1 MATELDKTIFT
12 PEDFG
17 IASSSLNTSD
27 PAIFREEDFAVKTE
41 DDYLT
46 EDSFL
51 ADAKLLADYLPVLP
65 PDGGGASY
73 MESIQGQPVVGG
85 RQIGLDEMQAGMEA
99 ARESYAPSDLEYTKG
114 MMDAIGQIQWNLP
127 DLGLTAMGVSDW
139 PEEAQMALI
148 RTMQIYDDVPTE
160 ARHYLRA
167 AEGIASD
174 PSTYIGFGFFAQ
186 ALKNIALKG
195 GAVSLIKSLV
205 SKPVLGATAVAAIE
219 GGAYTAAD
227 DFARQGIENKGDFSK
242 TDTTRLA
249 KATGVGTGFG
259 GGIGFFLSK
268 VLGPSV
274 VKKVTNEPDNL
285 LDAPTD
291 AVDVDTLEALPQTT
305 DIDVD
310 SLEALPQSNDI
321 DVDALED
328 LPQLDDIVNTPVDLP
343 PAVVDEPLSGELLDD
358 GTGTNVSTNAQRG
371 ALDEG
376 IEQPVNGDVD
386 SLDNAEVIGES
397 GIGEDWRH
405 MYEGEQTFNTDRLE
419 TLDDVK
425 AFIESSSA
433 HWENVRL
440 RDVDGNPD
448 GVETLESA
456 RAKASDEAEKLKEET
471 GGDISEIL
479 EQYKDDN
486 VELQKI
492 RHRTQAL
499 RQLNLSLGER
509 VLELAEKQKHGGG
522 LLHEEAAEFVEKTGL
537 FANTMELTKLASRE
551 FSRGLGNYRM
561 IMKGD
566 PTLMEGLRT
575 GQAFGDIGTLA
586 ETILSMTSAGKG
598 KINLKGLK
606 EATNKIK
613 DPTFLD
619 EVIRLRSAMMLSGP
633 STIEAAGLSNMAKL
647 WTEPFVEWVG
657 HLGRGSA
664 KKKARVR
671 AIAQY
676 AGNRRFFFS
685 SWKQAAK
692 AWKNGQHITDPF
704 ITKVENQTD
713 NSLANMSW
721 ARRNLYERGVNFAHL
736 ALLFLDEGIK
746 SNRARSLIYADT
758 FSEAAE
764 QGLATKGDAFEA
776 LLQKNLDAKI
786 DKNGML
792 RDAEI
797 LREIRET
804 TYTSDLE
811 GTVGK
816 AVTAIANL
824 GGGWG
829 RLIAVPFIRA
839 PINIVSESLMYIPG
853 TKIFSAKQKN
863 IMTKGSPI
871 AKAKLKARKQ
881 LGTAAVLGIYYAAE
895 EDLITGS
902 GPADYKLRADWKAM
916 GYEPNSIRVGDEW
929 VSYAKLGPIGLLI
942 GLVADVNWI
951 TKKDLSGTNVVD
963 ATSEVLAASI
973 FAVTNNVLNKAYFSS
988 VSGLMDGLQSP
999 DTLGTKLQSW
1009 FLSFTPNVLNQMN
1022 SDLELKEATSMMEK
1036 LQRRIPI
1043 WSESLGNQ
1051 YDLYGRVITK
1061 PAHDIPVYG
1070 YMFKNREIVKDA
1082 VAEEV
1087 YQLGNGLDKAILA
1100 KPSYALGV
1108 TNTDFREVYDYGE
1121 SESVYAKYNRII
1133 GETRDPNTGLDLHSA
1148 LESFINSP
1156 DYRLLPNSTLGDITP
1171 PKVAVIKKIVN
1182 GYRRMA
1188 LVELSRIS
1196 PAYTQEQNARFER
1209 IEDIFQ

>member
-27 PAIFREEDFAVKTE
+27 SAVFRQEDFAVKTE

-46 EDSFL
+46 DDSFL

-85 RQIGLDEMQAGMEA
+85 RQIGLDEMQAGMEV
-99 ARESYAPSDLEYTKG
+99 ARENYAPSDLEYTEG

-167 AEGIASD
+167 AKGIASD
-174 PSTYIGFGFFAQ
+174 PSTYVGFSFFAQ

-268 VLGPSV
+268 VLGPAL
-274 VKKVTNEPDNL
+274 VKQTTSDPENL

-291 AVDVDTLEALPQTT
+291 AVDVNTLEALPQ
-305 DIDVD
+305 
-310 SLEALPQSNDI
+310 
-321 DVDALED
+321 
-328 LPQLDDIVNTPVDLP
+328 LDEIVNTPLETP
-343 PAVVDEPLSGELLDD
+343 PATVQEPISGELLDD

-376 IEQPVNGDVD
+376 IEQPVDGDVN

-509 VLELAEKQKHGGG
+509 VLELAEKQKHGG
-522 LLHEEAAEFVEKTGL
+522 
-537 FANTMELTKLASRE
+537 
-551 FSRGLGNYRM
+551 
-561 IMKGD
+561 
-566 PTLMEGLRT
+566 
-575 GQAFGDIGTLA
+575 
-586 ETILSMTSAGKG
+586 
-598 KINLKGLK
+598 
-606 EATNKIK
+606 
-613 DPTFLD
+613 
-619 EVIRLRSAMMLSGP
+619 
-633 STIEAAGLSNMAKL
+633 
-647 WTEPFVEWVG
+647 W
-657 HLGRGSA
+657 
-664 KKKARVR
+664 
-671 AIAQY
+671 
-676 AGNRRFFFS
+676 
-685 SWKQAAK
+685 
-692 AWKNGQHITDPF
+692 
-704 ITKVENQTD
+704 
-713 NSLANMSW
+713 
-721 ARRNLYERGVNFAHL
+721 
-736 ALLFLDEGIK
+736 
-746 SNRARSLIYADT
+746 
-758 FSEAAE
+758 
-764 QGLATKGDAFEA
+764 
-776 LLQKNLDAKI
+776 
-786 DKNGML
+786 
-792 RDAEI
+792 
-797 LREIRET
+797 
-804 TYTSDLE
+804 
-811 GTVGK
+811 
-816 AVTAIANL
+816 
-824 GGGWG
+824 
-829 RLIAVPFIRA
+829 
-839 PINIVSESLMYIPG
+839 
-853 TKIFSAKQKN
+853 
-863 IMTKGSPI
+863 
-871 AKAKLKARKQ
+871 
-881 LGTAAVLGIYYAAE
+881 
-895 EDLITGS
+895 
-902 GPADYKLRADWKAM
+902 
-916 GYEPNSIRVGDEW
+916 
-929 VSYAKLGPIGLLI
+929 
-942 GLVADVNWI
+942 
-951 TKKDLSGTNVVD
+951 
-963 ATSEVLAASI
+963 
-973 FAVTNNVLNKAYFSS
+973 
-988 VSGLMDGLQSP
+988 
-999 DTLGTKLQSW
+999 
-1009 FLSFTPNVLNQMN
+1009 FTP
-1022 SDLELKEATSMMEK
+1022 
-1036 LQRRIPI
+1036 
-1043 WSESLGNQ
+1043 
-1051 YDLYGRVITK
+1051 
-1061 PAHDIPVYG
+1061 
-1070 YMFKNREIVKDA
+1070 
-1082 VAEEV
+1082 
-1087 YQLGNGLDKAILA
+1087 
-1100 KPSYALGV
+1100 
-1108 TNTDFREVYDYGE
+1108 
-1121 SESVYAKYNRII
+1121 
-1133 GETRDPNTGLDLHSA
+1133 
-1148 LESFINSP
+1148 
-1156 DYRLLPNSTLGDITP
+1156 
-1171 PKVAVIKKIVN
+1171 
-1182 GYRRMA
+1182 
-1188 LVELSRIS
+1188 
-1196 PAYTQEQNARFER
+1196 
-1209 IEDIFQ
+1209 